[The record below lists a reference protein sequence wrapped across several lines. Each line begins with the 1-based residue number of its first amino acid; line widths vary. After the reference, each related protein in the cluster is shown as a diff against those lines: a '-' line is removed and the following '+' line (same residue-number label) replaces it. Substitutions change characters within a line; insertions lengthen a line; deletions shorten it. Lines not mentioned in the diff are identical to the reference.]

1 MKVKEND
8 FSGFVMYLCNVIK
21 TINVI
26 IEHKNCFEEN
36 PYNHFNYPT
45 PSGV

>member
-1 MKVKEND
+1 MKVKEKD

-26 IEHKNCFEEN
+26 IELKNCFEEN
-36 PYNHFNYPT
+36 PYYHFNYPT